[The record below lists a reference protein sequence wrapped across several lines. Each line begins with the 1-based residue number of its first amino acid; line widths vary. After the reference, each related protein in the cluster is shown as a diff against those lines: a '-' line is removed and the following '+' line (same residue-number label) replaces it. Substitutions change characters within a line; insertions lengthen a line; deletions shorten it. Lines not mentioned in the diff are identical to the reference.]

1 MKWYEHGGQVNWAKV
16 PWVMEMEVAMRARR
30 VMEGASAL
38 VLCAL
43 LASSIEGCTAIGFA
57 VGAGAD
63 SRAGKG
69 GPEFLMEVKVG
80 RPVTLFL
87 RDGRKLE
94 GRFLG
99 WSRDSGAASSAADSL
114 PLRGESVKLA
124 TRSGEVTTHASEI
137 AMVSVSVSR
146 GKVTGLLI
154 GAAADALAISVFV
167 YGMQQAVA
175 LSW

>member
-1 MKWYEHGGQVNWAKV
+1 
-16 PWVMEMEVAMRARR
+16 MRARR
-30 VMEGASAL
+30 VMEGATVLAL
-38 VLCAL
+38 CLM
-43 LASSIEGCTAIGFA
+43 LASSIEGCTAIGLA
-57 VGAGAD
+57 MGARAD

-69 GPEFLMEVKVG
+69 GPELLMKVKVG

-94 GRFLG
+94 GRFSG
-99 WSRDSGAASSAADSL
+99 WSRDSGASSSAADSL

-137 AMVSVSVSR
+137 ARVSVSVSR

-167 YGMQQAVA
+167 YGMQQGVA
-175 LSW
+175 SS